1 MLDEADAPLD
11 DVNIGRFVNM
21 LREFSRNTQFLVI
34 THNKLTMETAN
45 HLYGVTMMEPGC
57 SSIVSVSFHDVEAT
71 QSDQELKQAIAERRK
86 NVDKKAGEQTLDFA
100 EEAEIEEIVPEEDV
114 SREAP
119 VDPAGE
125 EAVAEDEPGTL
136 EASE

>member
-1 MLDEADAPLD
+1 
-11 DVNIGRFVNM
+11 IGRFVNM

-57 SSIVSVSFHDVEAT
+57 SSIVSVSFHDVAAT
-71 QSDQELKQAIAERRK
+71 QSDQELGRAIADRRK
-86 NVDKKAGEQTLDFA
+86 SVDKVEVNRALEL
-100 EEAEIEEIVPEEDV
+100 EEA
-114 SREAP
+114 
-119 VDPAGE
+119 
-125 EAVAEDEPGTL
+125 AVAEAEAVTEVEVEIESEAGTM

>member
-1 MLDEADAPLD
+1 
-11 DVNIGRFVNM
+11 M

-57 SSIVSVSFHDVEAT
+57 SSIVSVSFHDVAES
-71 QSDQELKQAIAERRK
+71 QSDQELAGAIAARRRGRRPDREQPAARRPGVAWSSPTRRTRRSSRTRPGPTTK
-86 NVDKKAGEQTLDFA
+86 MPTAAAGDEVA
-100 EEAEIEEIVPEEDV
+100 E
-114 SREAP
+114 SL
-119 VDPAGE
+119 DPAD
-125 EAVAEDEPGTL
+125 EAM

>member
-1 MLDEADAPLD
+1 
-11 DVNIGRFVNM
+11 VNIGRFVNM

-57 SSIVSVSFHDVEAT
+57 SSIVSVNFHDVAET
-71 QSDQELKQAIAERRK
+71 QSDQELGRAIADRRK
-86 NVDKKAGEQTLDFA
+86 NLDRKEETRVLAFVDEPAP
-100 EEAEIEEIVPEEDV
+100 EEADIEPALEPEPD
-114 SREAP
+114 
-119 VDPAGE
+119 
-125 EAVAEDEPGTL
+125 TM

>member
-1 MLDEADAPLD
+1 
-11 DVNIGRFVNM
+11 VNIGRFVNM

-57 SSIVSVSFHDVEAT
+57 SSIVSVSFHDVAET
-71 QSDQELKQAIAERRK
+71 QSDQELSRAIAERRQ
-86 NVDKKAGEQTLDFA
+86 NVDQKADAQALAFEEEKA
-100 EEAEIEEIVPEEDV
+100 EEPAEETVSEPEAD
-114 SREAP
+114 
-119 VDPAGE
+119 
-125 EAVAEDEPGTL
+125 TL